1 MQSDFDRDKKA
12 IEEKENLIKEL
23 CGEIELLTKNNKIL
37 GLLSSLY
44 AHKQVMIEYRDAAI
58 NENSTV
64 RCPVCGSE
72 SFATMDAELILKE
85 ADDYIKQNGEAV
97 KAKEIKRLPYRQR
110 LMFFIRKS
118 LTALKLL

>member
-1 MQSDFDRDKKA
+1 
-12 IEEKENLIKEL
+12 
-23 CGEIELLTKNNKIL
+23 
-37 GLLSSLY
+37 
-44 AHKQVMIEYRDAAI
+44 MIEYRDAAI

-97 KAKEIKRLPYRQR
+97 KAKEIK
-110 LMFFIRKS
+110 KTS
-118 LTALKLL
+118 LQTEVDVL

>member
-1 MQSDFDRDKKA
+1 MN
-12 IEEKENLIKEL
+12 IE
-23 CGEIELLTKNNKIL
+23 T
-37 GLLSSLY
+37 
-44 AHKQVMIEYRDAAI
+44 AAI